1 MAPAPPPLLRVIGP
15 QTSARNLLVVALVE
29 ALRARGFRTATVER
43 LADGRPSVTLPSG
56 GRVTPARGTDV
67 GELAA
72 FVASLDPHA
81 DLVLAEGYEAP
92 GRPAIAL
99 VGEGERA
106 DAVAEGDL
114 LATVE
119 ASHLREQFEARGA
132 GAVEQLAAL
141 VDERLLGGEPASR
154 GGLLGRL
161 RGLGRR

>member
-1 MAPAPPPLLRVIGP
+1 MAPPPPPPLLRVVGP
-15 QTSARNLLVVALVE
+15 QTPARNLLVVALVE
-29 ALRARGFRTATVER
+29 ALRARGFRTATAER
-43 LADGRPSVTLPSG
+43 LADGRPSVTLPSD

-81 DLVLAEGYEAP
+81 DLVLAEGYDAP
-92 GRPAIAL
+92 GSPAIEL

-106 DAVAEGDL
+106 GVTEADL

-119 ASHLREQFEARGA
+119 AARLLEQFEARDA
-132 GAVEQLAAL
+132 QAVERLAAL
-141 VDERLLGGEPASR
+141 VDERLLGGESASG